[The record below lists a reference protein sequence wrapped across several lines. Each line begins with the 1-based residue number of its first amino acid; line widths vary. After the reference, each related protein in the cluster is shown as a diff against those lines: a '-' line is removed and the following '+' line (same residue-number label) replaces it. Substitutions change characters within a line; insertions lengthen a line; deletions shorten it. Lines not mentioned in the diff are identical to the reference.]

1 MPTKDSHIML
11 RLRELGEPIMLF
23 GEPPEDRRERLRDA
37 LVKAGSDRGMPL
49 LKEEEKQSDNER
61 YYTKG
66 SANLLE
72 ARQWILYTSL
82 ILYFFFTF

>member
-1 MPTKDSHIML
+1 ML

>member
-1 MPTKDSHIML
+1 ML

-82 ILYFFFTF
+82 ILYFFLTFLDFLFY

>member
-1 MPTKDSHIML
+1 ML

-82 ILYFFFTF
+82 ILYFFFKILYFLFY